1 MKNLI
6 LITLLS
12 AAPIAAVAHHGPYTS
27 SAQLQGGTSVAV
39 ALSKP
44 SFAPA
49 LSAIATPENAQLV
62 AAGN

>member
-6 LITLLS
+6 LITLLTTAPF
-12 AAPIAAVAHHGPYTS
+12 AAAAHHGPYTT
-27 SAQLQGGTSVAV
+27 SAQLQGGTPVAV

-49 LSAIATPENAQLV
+49 LSAIVSPETTQMA